1 MEDVFTLT
9 LAIEKRQEIM
19 GGKVSVW
26 KKKKNKCILANLW
39 PTPTSDADESGIC
52 ETVPVK

>member
-1 MEDVFTLT
+1 MEDVFTLA

-26 KKKKNKCILANLW
+26 KKTNKCILA
-39 PTPTSDADESGIC
+39 DI
-52 ETVPVK
+52 